1 LAGTTFV
8 LRPFRNDDFDAAFEL
23 GQDQA
28 SARWVPALPGDDGA
42 AVVDFFEEWRREGTL
57 LHLVIAD
64 RASDA
69 YLGEVMVAL
78 SDDRVG
84 ELGAGVVPAARGHG
98 VATEAV
104 RLLAE
109 WALATLGLGRV
120 QALVAPENL
129 PALRV
134 AEGAGFRREG
144 LLRSYW
150 EIEGARCDVVIL
162 SRLPSDP

>member
-1 LAGTTFV
+1 MLA
-8 LRPFRNDDFDAAFEL
+8 LY
-23 GQDQA
+23 
-28 SARWVPALPGDDGA
+28 
-42 AVVDFFEEWRREGTL
+42 EEWRREGTL
-57 LHLVIAD
+57 LQLVIAD

-69 YLGEVMVAL
+69 YLGEVMAAI

-84 ELGAGVVPAARGHG
+84 ELGAGVLPAARGRG

-109 WALATLGLGRV
+109 WALVTLGLGRV
-120 QALVAPENL
+120 QVLVAPENL

-134 AEGAGFRREG
+134 ASGAGFRREG

-150 EIEGARCDVVIL
+150 EIDGARCDALIL
-162 SRLPSDP
+162 SRLPGDTD